1 MPKKVVLF
9 PDISRVKLIFY
20 HLPARIVE
28 CLPQYIFLTLKK
40 KETKRKEK
48 KIYVGNLAGY
58 DNIVCEF
65 ALSTFNLLHRV
76 VNFSWLLY
84 KLNVVYMKQEKYSTF
99 YTTTYEVHT
108 FKNNNK
114 KRKQLRYFFVRHFFF
129 YICLFVVQVCYNRNA
144 LTT

>member
-1 MPKKVVLF
+1 MFLNLRPKKVVLS
-9 PDISRVKLIFY
+9 PDISQVKFIFY

-28 CLPQYIFLTLKK
+28 CVSQYIFLTLKK

-48 KIYVGNLAGY
+48 KISVGNLAGY

-108 FKNNNK
+108 FKNNKNN
-114 KRKQLRYFFVRHFFF
+114 RK
-129 YICLFVVQVCYNRNA
+129 
-144 LTT
+144 